1 MPKSGAQKRR
11 EKKLK
16 EQTKTQIKEGTSQ
29 IQSGILLE
37 TPQVMEI
44 SSSASEPL
52 RTQTQSKSNAVSV
65 KSAPIAIQD
74 STMQSQSNMSEFLK
88 ASAADIIS

>member
-1 MPKSGAQKRR
+1 MPKSGAQKRK

-16 EQTKTQIKEGTSQ
+16 GQTKTQMRGETSQ
-29 IQSGILLE
+29 LQSGMSLE

-52 RTQTQSKSNAVSV
+52 RTHTQSESNAVSV
-65 KSAPIAIQD
+65 KSA
-74 STMQSQSNMSEFLK
+74 L
-88 ASAADIIS
+88 